1 MAIYAGIEGVTRK
14 LDYMDTGRYGS
25 TYHIPSM
32 KAGIDGVAREFF
44 SIAEQVER
52 IEFRAQNLRIYKIDS
67 SGTEIEDSEIGN
79 DVATLK
85 KYGDI
90 AFSNNYIS
98 LSCNASGVEIYIEG
112 EAYVIFKDGHEDLVY
127 SQSVLDSATGNT
139 FSLVVNSYIGFSRR
153 SSGYWRNYCFGKRC
167 GPTYEIS
174 GSYSGDTTITDV
186 NDYFWGLQLSAG
198 MSTSG
203 TCNVQQTYK
212 SFVLNGVS
220 FPATVV
226 NNLKQEEDK

>member
-98 LSCNASGVEIYIEG
+98 LSCNASGVEIYIKG